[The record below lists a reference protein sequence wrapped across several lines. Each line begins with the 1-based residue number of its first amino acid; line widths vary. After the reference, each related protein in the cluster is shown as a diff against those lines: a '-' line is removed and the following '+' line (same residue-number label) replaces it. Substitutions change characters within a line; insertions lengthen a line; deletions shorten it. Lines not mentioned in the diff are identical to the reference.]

1 MSEPERDEELGE
13 ALARLPVPE
22 PEDEFWDALGARCAE
37 AFKAAGSWPAD
48 HEVAPHPDGR
58 AAPGRPGSRADA
70 GAISAGPRMRGR
82 RLLRP
87 WRGEGVT
94 GPPEKPTA
102 GRRRRTGHVLVGTP
116 SVMTVAAVAVV
127 VTLAGSLWVGVARRA
142 EAVSVVPL
150 SSECGRDGNAPV
162 ENGPRLV
169 VAGVWQKEE
178 ADNFVKV
185 LEDFKKRNGAGVIY
199 AYVPTVRDMA
209 PELKKRIENGCPP
222 DVAFLPQLGLLRD
235 LAHDHSLRP
244 LEGRAA
250 QLVKENYDTDTAA
263 GRQFGVVD
271 NVLYGVW
278 FKAANKSMIWYR
290 PDAFAEAGVEP
301 PKSWEEL
308 KDVATRIRDRGLAP
322 FSVAGADG
330 WTLTDWF
337 ENVYLATAGPEMY
350 DRLATR
356 AIPWTDPSV
365 KEALTTLAE
374 ILGRPEWIAG
384 GTDGA
389 LQTTY
394 ETSVAEVLGPAPE
407 AAMVYEG
414 DFVAGT
420 ARDIPEG
427 TGGETLKSF
436 DFPAIGGS
444 KPLVV
449 GGDVAVSLTNND
461 AGKKLMEFLATPDAA
476 EVWAKEGG
484 FLSPNKRLD
493 PGTYPDDATRSRAEA
508 LTQDQTWRF
517 DLSDVQPSGF
527 GASDGM
533 WQLFRDFLRNPGD
546 VDGLAEKLEE
556 KARTVWG
563 PSLTAGP
570 AFRPG
575 RARP

>member
-1 MSEPERDEELGE
+1 
-13 ALARLPVPE
+13 
-22 PEDEFWDALGARCAE
+22 
-37 AFKAAGSWPAD
+37 
-48 HEVAPHPDGR
+48 
-58 AAPGRPGSRADA
+58 
-70 GAISAGPRMRGR
+70 
-82 RLLRP
+82 
-87 WRGEGVT
+87 
-94 GPPEKPTA
+94 
-102 GRRRRTGHVLVGTP
+102 
-116 SVMTVAAVAVV
+116 MTVATVAVV
-127 VTLAGSLWVGVARRA
+127 LTLAGSLWAGFARRA

-150 SSECGRDGNAPV
+150 SAECGHDGNAPV
-162 ENGPRLV
+162 DKGPRLV
-169 VAGVWQKEE
+169 VAGVWQKKE

-185 LEDFKKRNGAGVIY
+185 LEEFNKRNGAGIIY

-222 DVAFLPQLGLLRD
+222 DVAFLPQIGLLRD
-235 LAHDHSLRP
+235 LAHDRRLRP

-250 QLVKENYDTDTAA
+250 ELVKENYDTDT
-263 GRQFGVVD
+263 GVVD
-271 NVLYGVW
+271 NVAYGVW
-278 FKAANKSMIWYR
+278 FKAANQSMIWYR

-301 PKSWEEL
+301 PTTWEEL
-308 KDVATRIRDRGLAP
+308 KDVASRIRDGGLAP

-365 KEALTTLAE
+365 KQALTRLAE
-374 ILGRPEWIAG
+374 ILGRPEWIAE

-394 ETSVAEVLGPAPE
+394 ETSVAEVLGPSPK

-420 ARDIPEG
+420 ARNAPTD
-427 TGGETLKSF
+427 TGSGSLKSF

-461 AGKKLMEFLATPDAA
+461 AGRKLMEFLATPDAA

-493 PGTYPDDATRSRAEA
+493 PGIYPDDATRSRAEA
-508 LTQDQTWRF
+508 LTQNQTWRF
-517 DLSDVQPSGF
+517 DLSDLQPSRF
-527 GASDGM
+527 GATDGM
-533 WQLFRDFLRNPGD
+533 WQLFQDFLRKPGD
-546 VDGLAEKLEE
+546 VNGLAEKLEE

-563 PSLTAGP
+563 PSVTA
-570 AFRPG
+570 R
-575 RARP
+575 R